1 MNIRWPTYS
10 SSNKTHTS
18 RDLTRVKPFARM
30 RMLLDCA
37 ILEDGNVP
45 LVEIFPTVGCQ
56 PRHEEFMGPCG
67 IQQRPLR
74 RVQSCFA
81 RTSSSAMPRISAST
95 TRPSKSIGCVRF
107 ECACS
112 LTVVCLIPRG
122 ICNMATCRFR
132 FYQRLFPHRP
142 HFPTKTCPLSF
153 YAVSTRCPSA
163 CCSTCSSCLVISRL
177 PMEIQNF

>member
-1 MNIRWPTYS
+1 M
-10 SSNKTHTS
+10 
-18 RDLTRVKPFARM
+18 V
-30 RMLLDCA
+30 LDCA

-45 LVEIFPTVGCQ
+45 LVEIFRTVGCQ
-56 PRHEEFMGPCG
+56 PRHEEFMGPGG

-81 RTSSSAMPRISAST
+81 RTSSSAMSRISAST
-95 TRPSKSIGCVRF
+95 IRPSRSIGCVRF

-132 FYQRLFPHRP
+132 FYQRLFPIDRT
-142 HFPTKTCPLSF
+142 FQLKPTPFRSMQCQHGVHLLV
-153 YAVSTRCPSA
+153 ARLVHLVSQFRGFRRKYKIC
-163 CCSTCSSCLVISRL
+163 
-177 PMEIQNF
+177 NFAL